1 MSPTFR
7 TPRFVLIGATLACVM
22 TLSGCGALVVGGTA
36 ATTAIV
42 ATDRRTVGQQV
53 EDQAIEMK
61 AAAEMRRL
69 FEDTARVNATAY
81 AGVLLLTGD
90 VPSEQAKQQATEAA
104 EKVEKVVRVVNEL
117 RVGEL
122 TPLSVRSND
131 TWLTSKVKTTL
142 INTREVPS
150 RTINV
155 TTERGVVYLLGK
167 VTDAEGQRAA
177 IAASSVNGVNK
188 VVKLFQIVSPES
200 LLDPLDQRPATSTPD
215 APPASDT
222 TPSMAPESEVQALP
236 VQ

>member
-1 MSPTFR
+1 MSTLFR
-7 TPRFVLIGATLACVM
+7 THRLALLAASLACV
-22 TLSGCGALVVGGTA
+22 TALSGCGALVVGGTA
-36 ATTAIV
+36 ATTAVV

-61 AAAEMRRL
+61 AASEMRRL
-69 FEDTARVNATAY
+69 FEDTARVNTTAY
-81 AGVLLLTGD
+81 SGLLLLTGD
-90 VPSEQAKQQATEAA
+90 VPTEQAKQQAGEAA
-104 EKVEKVVRVVNEL
+104 QKVEKVSRVVNEL

-131 TWLTSKVKTTL
+131 TWLTSKVKTAL

-155 TTERGVVYLLGK
+155 TTERGVVYMLGK
-167 VTDAEGQRAA
+167 LTEDESRRAA
-177 IAASSVNGVNK
+177 VAASSVKGVNK

-200 LLDPLDQRPATSTPD
+200 LIDPLDNGSATDAAPPEASTPPATAPD
-215 APPASDT
+215 
-222 TPSMAPESEVQALP
+222 SEVQTMP

>member
-1 MSPTFR
+1 MSAPFR
-7 TPRFVLIGATLACVM
+7 TYRFTLLATALACM
-22 TLSGCGALVVGGTA
+22 IALSGCGALVVGGTA
-36 ATTAIV
+36 ATTALV

-81 AGVLLLTGD
+81 SGLLLLTGD
-90 VPSEQAKQQATEAA
+90 VPTEQAKQRAGEAA
-104 EKVEKVVRVVNEL
+104 QKVEKVNRVVNEL
-117 RVGEL
+117 RVGEP
-122 TPLSVRSND
+122 TALSVRSND
-131 TWLTSKVKTTL
+131 TWLTSKIKTAL
-142 INTREVPS
+142 VNTREVPS

-167 VTDAEGQRAA
+167 VTNDEGQRAA
-177 IAASSVNGVNK
+177 IAASSISGVNK

-200 LLDPLDQRPATSTPD
+200 LIDPLENRDPADDATP
-215 APPASDT
+215 APSES
-222 TPSMAPESEVQALP
+222 PSVAPDSEVQAMP